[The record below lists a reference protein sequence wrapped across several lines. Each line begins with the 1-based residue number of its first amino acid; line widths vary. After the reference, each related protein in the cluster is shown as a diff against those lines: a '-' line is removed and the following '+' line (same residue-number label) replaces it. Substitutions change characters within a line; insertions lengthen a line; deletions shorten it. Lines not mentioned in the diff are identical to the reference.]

1 MQSIVQAWL
10 DLQCGGTAGVA
21 AGLVLLTAPDG
32 LSLRPAAVWPR
43 GSNLTPGIAAAAKSA
58 FEKKQPVLKQDTA
71 GDSAE
76 PAANTVVS
84 HPLLARGRAVGAVA
98 LSLEAGAEP
107 ALDKFERAA
116 AEFESLLSQG
126 GDRSASAAAKLLHLQ
141 ATALNQQ
148 RFAAAATAVATELAQ
163 VLECD
168 RVTIGFAGGRQI
180 WVAAVSHTADFDVR
194 QSLYRSIGA
203 AMDESA
209 DQAAVV
215 VYPEP
220 SGAKPLITLAHAELA
235 RLNGG
240 TSLCTVPLVQE
251 GEVSGAITLERDNGR
266 AFDTDTIALGEHIA
280 CVIGPLLALKR
291 SSERSLWRRVCDSTA
306 RAISHLRQ
314 PGNLE
319 LKLALAAAGVTAIG
333 LLFVPV
339 EYRVA
344 APARLEGS
352 TQRALVAPVDG
363 FVKQVHVR
371 PGDAVKDGQVLVEL
385 ATEELRLERKKWE
398 SEVAQHENG
407 YGEALAKQD
416 RAQIV
421 ILQARIAEARAQL
434 ALVEQQLSRTQV
446 AAPLDG
452 IVIKGDLTQSLG
464 APVKRGDLLLTVAP
478 KDSHRIIV
486 EVDERDV
493 GHVKAG
499 QHGALALSAL
509 PRDMLPIRVERVT
522 PVATTAEGRHFF
534 EVEASLEKSVATLRP
549 GLEGVAKID
558 IDRRPIIWIWAHR
571 LVAWVRLAAW
581 SWLG

>member
-1 MQSIVQAWL
+1 
-10 DLQCGGTAGVA
+10 
-21 AGLVLLTAPDG
+21 
-32 LSLRPAAVWPR
+32 
-43 GSNLTPGIAAAAKSA
+43 
-58 FEKKQPVLKQDTA
+58 
-71 GDSAE
+71 
-76 PAANTVVS
+76 
-84 HPLLARGRAVGAVA
+84 
-98 LSLEAGAEP
+98 
-107 ALDKFERAA
+107 
-116 AEFESLLSQG
+116 
-126 GDRSASAAAKLLHLQ
+126 
-141 ATALNQQ
+141 
-148 RFAAAATAVATELAQ
+148 
-163 VLECD
+163 
-168 RVTIGFAGGRQI
+168 
-180 WVAAVSHTADFDVR
+180 
-194 QSLYRSIGA
+194 
-203 AMDESA
+203 
-209 DQAAVV
+209 
-215 VYPEP
+215 
-220 SGAKPLITLAHAELA
+220 
-235 RLNGG
+235 
-240 TSLCTVPLVQE
+240 
-251 GEVSGAITLERDNGR
+251 
-266 AFDTDTIALGEHIA
+266 
-280 CVIGPLLALKR
+280 
-291 SSERSLWRRVCDSTA
+291 
-306 RAISHLRQ
+306 
-314 PGNLE
+314 
-319 LKLALAAAGVTAIG
+319 
-333 LLFVPV
+333 
-339 EYRVA
+339 
-344 APARLEGS
+344 
-352 TQRALVAPVDG
+352 
-363 FVKQVHVR
+363 VR